1 MSLLDGLIVN
11 VLTSKGNV
19 KTLNPVSSL
28 IQNPWNYNSPKFF
41 NFARINGHKCRNR
54 NLSLDLT
61 KLWNILGFKEHNQR
75 KVKTFKKNDQNSQ

>member
-1 MSLLDGLIVN
+1 MSRLDGPIVN

-41 NFARINGHKCRNR
+41 DFWRINGNKCRNR
-54 NLSLDLT
+54 NSSLDLV
-61 KLWNILGFKEHNQR
+61 KLWNILSFKEHNQR
-75 KVKTFKKNDQNSQ
+75 RVKKFKKDDPNSP